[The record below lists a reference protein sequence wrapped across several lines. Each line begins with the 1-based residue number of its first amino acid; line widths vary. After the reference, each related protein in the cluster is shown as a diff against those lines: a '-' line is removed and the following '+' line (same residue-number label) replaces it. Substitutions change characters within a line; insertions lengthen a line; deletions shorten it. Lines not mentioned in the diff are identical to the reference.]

1 MLRFGKHPLRH
12 RARRDSLVS
21 QPYRLMNVFDVIDFA
36 VSVDSA
42 STDRLKARSLR
53 DDAVVGLSRRS
64 LTALRS
70 LSEDLTELSPTAMLG
85 FGTLSPWH
93 FVRFIRTIVAF

>member
-1 MLRFGKHPLRH
+1 M
-12 RARRDSLVS
+12 DI
-21 QPYRLMNVFDVIDFA
+21 FDVTDFA

-64 LTALRS
+64 LTALHS
-70 LSEDLTELSPTAMLG
+70 LSEDPPELSPTAMLG
-85 FGTLSPWH
+85 FDTRYP
-93 FVRFIRTIVAF
+93 